1 MSPCLVIISPCRD
14 EEKFVRFT
22 LNSVVNQTVRPDLW
36 LIVDDG
42 SRDRTAEI
50 VAGYTKAHP
59 WIRLVRR
66 RRAGGR
72 QLGPGVVNAFNAGL
86 EALKDTPFDVIAKL
100 DCDLEFG
107 PDTFAAIMAAFD
119 NPKVGMASGTTLLLL
134 GGKLLSER
142 YTSYHVPGQAKFY
155 RKMCFRDIGGLQC
168 VYGWDII
175 DETDARRHGWLT
187 LSAPQPI
194 FIHHRL
200 QGSSF
205 RGLRGRV
212 IWGQGAYA
220 IGSHPLFALARGI
233 YRLAE
238 HPWLVGGLAFIWG
251 FFTSYFNPDIQR
263 LTDPGLIRYLREEQ
277 LYRLTHGNRLPP
289 GEMCR

>member
-1 MSPCLVIISPCRD
+1 MQRRLIIISPCRD
-14 EEKFVRFT
+14 EEQYVQFT
-22 LNSVVNQTVRPDLW
+22 LDSLVKQTYLPDLW
-36 LIVDDG
+36 IIVDDG
-42 SRDRTAEI
+42 SRDRTPEI
-50 VAGYTKAHP
+50 VQRYADQHP
-59 WIRLVRR
+59 WIRLIRR
-66 RRAGGR
+66 ERGGSR

-86 EALKDTPFDVIAKL
+86 ASLGDEPFDVIAKL

-107 PDTFAAIMAAFD
+107 AENLAAIMALFD

-134 GGKLLSER
+134 DGKLVSER
-142 YTSYHVPGQAKFY
+142 HGDYHVPGQAKFY
-155 RKMCFRDIGGLQC
+155 RRECFQDLGGLQC

-187 LSAPQPI
+187 LNDPKVI

-205 RGLRGRV
+205 GTIRGRL

-233 YRLAE
+233 FRMAE
-238 HPWLVGGLAFIWG
+238 WPWLVGGVSFLWG
-251 FFTSYFNPDIQR
+251 FFISYFKPDIKR
-263 LTDPGLIRYLREEQ
+263 IADPDLMRFLRWEQ
-277 LYRLTHGNRLPP
+277 LYRIRHGNRLPP
-289 GEMCR
+289 ESR

>member
-1 MSPCLVIISPCRD
+1 MIRRLVIISPCRD

-263 LTDPGLIRYLREEQ
+263 LTDPGLIRYLRQEQ

>member
-1 MSPCLVIISPCRD
+1 
-14 EEKFVRFT
+14 
-22 LNSVVNQTVRPDLW
+22 
-36 LIVDDG
+36 
-42 SRDRTAEI
+42 
-50 VAGYTKAHP
+50 
-59 WIRLVRR
+59 
-66 RRAGGR
+66 
-72 QLGPGVVNAFNAGL
+72 
-86 EALKDTPFDVIAKL
+86 
-100 DCDLEFG
+100 
-107 PDTFAAIMAAFD
+107 
-119 NPKVGMASGTTLLLL
+119 
-134 GGKLLSER
+134 
-142 YTSYHVPGQAKFY
+142 
-155 RKMCFRDIGGLQC
+155 MCFRDIGGLQC

-233 YRLAE
+233 FRLAE
-238 HPWLVGGLAFIWG
+238 YPWLVGGLAFIWG

-263 LTDPGLIRYLREEQ
+263 LTDPGLVRYLRREQ